1 MLTGLGIHRRFLSAS
16 PFLRDPSLSRFQA
29 ELMARGFTDD
39 ELKGILGGNVLRVW
53 AATEAASAK
62 LKAAGA
68 LPSTAR
74 LDDPE

>member
-1 MLTGLGIHRRFLSAS
+1 
-16 PFLRDPSLSRFQA
+16 
-29 ELMARGFTDD
+29 MARGFTDD